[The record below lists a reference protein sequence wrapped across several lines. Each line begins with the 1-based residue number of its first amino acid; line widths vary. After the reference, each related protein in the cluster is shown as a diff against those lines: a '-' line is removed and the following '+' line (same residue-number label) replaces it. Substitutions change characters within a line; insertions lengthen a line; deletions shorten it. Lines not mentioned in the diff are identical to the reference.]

1 MKNKKNK
8 TSKQIFEELEKGLQE
23 KQNCAEELKL
33 VNDLRRELDSE
44 KKGLLNLALIIAFV
58 IAGLFVFG
66 VLSDLP
72 SSESSTDF
80 SRNRA
85 RYDSIYMKVFE
96 TENKDSF
103 DLYYRNH
110 ELLTYPHLYVMQDS
124 LSQRISVL
132 EDELYQ
138 LRFESDLIKRQYPI
152 RVRHENNKYWA
163 ESPKID
169 SALILLLVYRDKLF
183 FSEEDGH
190 WYIK

>member
-1 MKNKKNK
+1 
-8 TSKQIFEELEKGLQE
+8 
-23 KQNCAEELKL
+23 
-33 VNDLRRELDSE
+33 
-44 KKGLLNLALIIAFV
+44 
-58 IAGLFVFG
+58 
-66 VLSDLP
+66 
-72 SSESSTDF
+72 
-80 SRNRA
+80 
-85 RYDSIYMKVFE
+85 MKVFE

-110 ELLTYPHLYVMQDS
+110 ELLTYPHLYAMQDS
-124 LSQRISVL
+124 LSRRISVL
-132 EDELYQ
+132 EDELYE